1 MRQRTCGDVTGTE
14 TPFEISKYVEV
25 KLMNTYYSKSNNE
38 QIDLSIIIVGWNS
51 WSYLQKCVM
60 SIKENA
66 GELKYEI
73 IVVDNCSS
81 DSSVENIIAY
91 FSDVILI
98 KNKNNVGFPAAN
110 NQAFN
115 IARGQ
120 YFLMLN
126 PDTLIK
132 NSALQQSLRVL
143 KNVDS
148 IGCIGVK
155 TLKGNGE
162 ILFSCARS
170 FPSIWSKFWQIFF
183 IDTILPKWKF
193 FKPSNMGYWDHN
205 NSCDVD
211 LLHGGY
217 MMFPKSIYV
226 KLGGLDER
234 IPMFY
239 EDIEYCCRI
248 KKAGFRVYYLAD
260 VEIVHFVGISRSK
273 AEPKWIANI
282 TKLYCEADYLYF
294 LEYGGG
300 SQTALSYVLMILLCS
315 PLRILYSPFIWL
327 GYLIKNRK
335 IKNMALINL
344 QVIASAIWAIRK
356 LQAIMGIRLT
366 AKV

>member
-1 MRQRTCGDVTGTE
+1 MS
-14 TPFEISKYVEV
+14 IYH
-25 KLMNTYYSKSNNE
+25 SKSNNE
-38 QIDLSIIIVGWNS
+38 KIDLSIIIVNWNS
-51 WSYLQKCVM
+51 WAYLQKCII
-60 SIKENA
+60 SIMENTD
-66 GELKYEI
+66 ELQYEI

-81 DSSVENIIAY
+81 DNSVENIA
-91 FSDVILI
+91 FCFPSVILI

-132 NSALQQSLRVL
+132 NNTLHQSLRVL
-143 KNVDS
+143 RNDDS
-148 IGCIGVK
+148 IGCLGVK

-162 ILFSCARS
+162 ILLSCARS
-170 FPSIWSKFWQIFF
+170 CYSTWSKFCELFYIDIIF
-183 IDTILPKWKF
+183 KKRKF
-193 FKPSNMGYWDHN
+193 FTSTDMAYWDHN

-217 MMFPKSIYV
+217 MMFPKSIYR
-226 KLGGLDER
+226 KIGGLDEK

-239 EDIEYCCRI
+239 EDMEYCCRI
-248 KKAGFRVYYLAD
+248 RKAGFRIYYLAD
-260 VEIVHFVGISRSK
+260 VEIVHFVGVSSSK
-273 AEPKWIANI
+273 ADQKWIIN
-282 TKLYCEADYLYF
+282 LYCEAGYLYF

-300 SQTALSYVLMILLCS
+300 SRTALSYVLMILLCF

-335 IKNMALINL
+335 IKKITLINL
-344 QVIASAIWAIRK
+344 QIIASAIWAIRK
-356 LQAIMGIRLT
+356 LQAITGIRLT
-366 AKV
+366 TEV

>member
-1 MRQRTCGDVTGTE
+1 
-14 TPFEISKYVEV
+14 
-25 KLMNTYYSKSNNE
+25 MNIYHSKSNNE
-38 QIDLSIIIVGWNS
+38 KIDLSIIIVNWNS
-51 WSYLQKCVM
+51 WAYLQKCII
-60 SIKENA
+60 SIMENA
-66 GELKYEI
+66 DELKYEI

-81 DSSVENIIAY
+81 DNSAENITVC
-91 FSDVILI
+91 FPDVILI
-98 KNKNNVGFPAAN
+98 KNKNNVGFPTAN

-132 NSALQQSLRVL
+132 KNTLQRSLRVL
-143 KNVDS
+143 KNDNS

-162 ILFSCARS
+162 ILLSCARS
-170 FPSIWSKFWQIFF
+170 FPSMWGTFWHLFY
-183 IDTILPKWKF
+183 IDTIFKKWKF
-193 FKPSNMGYWDHN
+193 LESSDMAYWDHN

-217 MMFPKSIYV
+217 MMFPKLIY
-226 KLGGLDER
+226 KKIGGLDEK
-234 IPMFY
+234 IPMFF
-239 EDIEYCCRI
+239 EDVEYCCRI
-248 KKAGFRVYYLAD
+248 KKAGFRIYYLAD
-260 VEIVHFVGISRSK
+260 VEIVHFIGISCSK
-273 AEPKWIANI
+273 AEPTWITN
-282 TKLYCEADYLYF
+282 LYCETNYLYF

-300 SQTALSYVLMILLCS
+300 SKTALLYVLMILGCF

-335 IKNMALINL
+335 IKKMTLINL
-344 QVIASAIWAIRK
+344 QIIASAIWAIRK

-366 AKV
+366 TEV

>member
-1 MRQRTCGDVTGTE
+1 MSV
-14 TPFEISKYVEV
+14 F
-25 KLMNTYYSKSNNE
+25 YSKSNNE
-38 QIDLSIIIVGWNS
+38 LIDLSIIIVNWNS
-51 WSYLQKCVM
+51 WGYLQKCIM

-66 GELKYEI
+66 DGLRYEI

-81 DSSVENIIAY
+81 DNSVINIAAS
-91 FSDVILI
+91 FPEVILI
-98 KNKNNVGFPAAN
+98 KNKKNVGFPAAN
-110 NQAFN
+110 NQAFT
-115 IARGQ
+115 IARGK

-132 NSALQQSLRVL
+132 NNALQQSLHVL
-143 KNVDS
+143 KNEDS

-183 IDTILPKWKF
+183 IDTIFPKWKF
-193 FKPSNMGYWDHN
+193 LKPSEMGYWDHN

-217 MMFPKSIYV
+217 MMFPGSIYR
-226 KLGGLDER
+226 KLGGLDEKL
-234 IPMFY
+234 PMFY
-239 EDIEYCCRI
+239 EDVEYCCRI
-248 KKAGFRVYYLAD
+248 RKAGFRIYYLAD

-273 AEPKWIANI
+273 AEPKWIVDTA
-282 TKLYCEADYLYF
+282 KLYCEGDYLYF

-300 SQTALSYVLMILLCS
+300 SQAALSYVLMILLCF

-335 IKNMALINL
+335 TKKMALINL
-344 QVIASAIWAIRK
+344 QIITSAIWAIRK
-356 LQAIMGIRLT
+356 LQAITRKRLVT
-366 AKV
+366 EV